1 MEIDSILYI
10 HTGFIIVSL
19 SFKGY
24 EICSVIQIS
33 TDYYTVYLIYFQ
45 LCLIRQNLTL
55 HRHLQGGIVL
65 LLDPAQHLNQG
76 QDLVKLFKFER
87 EAGPQD
93 ENEAVHQ
100 NVGIVR
106 FHVILEEMLGGNTM
120 IVGYMLQTLIST
132 HVKKIWSNFSEDSGP

>member
-10 HTGFIIVSL
+10 LTGFIIVL
-19 SFKGY
+19 
-24 EICSVIQIS
+24 QIS
-33 TDYYTVYLIYFQ
+33 TDYYTVYQLYFQ

-106 FHVILEEMLGGNTM
+106 FHVILEEMQGGNTM

>member
-1 MEIDSILYI
+1 MDIDSILCI
-10 HTGFIIVSL
+10 HTGY
-19 SFKGY
+19 K
-24 EICSVIQIS
+24 IS
-33 TDYYTVYLIYFQ
+33 TDYYTISLLYFQ
-45 LCLIRQNLTL
+45 LCLIEQNLTL
-55 HRHLQGGIVL
+55 HRHLQGGIDRH
-65 LLDPAQHLNQG
+65 LDPAQHLNQG
-76 QDLVKLFKFER
+76 QDLVKLFQFER
-87 EAGPQD
+87 EAGPLG

>member
-1 MEIDSILYI
+1 M
-10 HTGFIIVSL
+10 
-19 SFKGY
+19 
-24 EICSVIQIS
+24 IQIS
-33 TDYYTVYLIYFQ
+33 TDYYTVYLLYFQ

-120 IVGYMLQTLIST
+120 IVGYMLQILMST